1 MENKEKRGS
10 KSIVWIISRAQTW
23 QFTDR
28 PYVRIIRGRKANKHM
43 GTDDRQKSAAWEIYC
58 LGRKRAPE
66 GSWRHC
72 ISRSWTK
79 DSFGLS
85 SFGFGAW
92 RDFTQRLKPGGKD
105 SLLEGLSPQS
115 PYKEGRGTDKGKLK
129 TSIGPHRL
137 LPFQARANSSTSNL
151 IFSFLG
157 LKY

>member
-1 MENKEKRGS
+1 MENKEKRS
-10 KSIVWIISRAQTW
+10 PKIIVWIISRAQTW

-28 PYVRIIRGRKANKHM
+28 PYVRIIRGRKADKHI

-58 LGRKRAPE
+58 LGRKK
-66 GSWRHC
+66 G
-72 ISRSWTK
+72 
-79 DSFGLS
+79 
-85 SFGFGAW
+85 
-92 RDFTQRLKPGGKD
+92 PGGQPKALHLEELDQGLIRSLLIWVWGLNRLHTKVKTRRKD

-137 LPFQARANSSTSNL
+137 LPFQARANSSTSNP